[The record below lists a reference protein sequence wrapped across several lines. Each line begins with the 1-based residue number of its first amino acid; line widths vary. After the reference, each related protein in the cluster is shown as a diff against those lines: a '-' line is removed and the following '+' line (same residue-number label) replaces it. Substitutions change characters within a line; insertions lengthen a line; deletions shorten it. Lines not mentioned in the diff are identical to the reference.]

1 MIAEILGSLLAQQ
14 NRATLKTE
22 SDRIAMPAP
31 DGANT
36 LVEAV
41 GRLAAADIAVA
52 DVALRRPSLDDVF
65 LALTTDPAK
74 SIAEAI
80 R

>member
-1 MIAEILGSLLAQQ
+1 
-14 NRATLKTE
+14 TPE
-22 SDRIAMPAP
+22 SDRIAIPAP

-36 LVEAV
+36 LIEAV
-41 GRLAAADIAVA
+41 GRLAAANIDLA

-65 LALTTDPAK
+65 LALTDESPRPRTPVATQ
-74 SIAEAI
+74 AA